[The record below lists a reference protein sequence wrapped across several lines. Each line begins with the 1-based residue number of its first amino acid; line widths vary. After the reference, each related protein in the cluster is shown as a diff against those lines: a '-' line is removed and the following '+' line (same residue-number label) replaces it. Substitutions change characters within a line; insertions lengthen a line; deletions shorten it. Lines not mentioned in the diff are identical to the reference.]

1 MKRWGY
7 KMRVYD
13 IMDNFKEVKGEWK
26 EGKSNYWILVKGEE
40 IKDIQNKLNLDD
52 DSIFECIDMR
62 QASKISFY
70 SNYMFLVCN
79 VLIMKNKIIIAKEI
93 NIYLSKDY
101 IITVFKDKLE
111 LIEKLLDDIN
121 CSRNCFMLKDKPNPS
136 VVLYYIM
143 DRIIIRNYDIIQNL
157 EAFADK
163 IEINILKNPK
173 NEQIDELIH
182 LRRQVYKTRKYL
194 NPLRYIGDSIL
205 SNEND
210 IIEQDYIQ
218 NFVSVN
224 TKIDKL
230 LTALESLVQDLAL
243 VREAF
248 ESEIANKT
256 NELMKIFTLISAIFL
271 PLNLLTS
278 MYGMNFKKIP
288 FIECNNG
295 YYYFITMMILITL
308 LLIIIFK
315 RKKWL

>member
-1 MKRWGY
+1 
-7 KMRVYD
+7 MRIYD
-13 IMDNFKEVKGEWK
+13 IMDNFKEVEGEWK

-40 IKDIQNKLNLDD
+40 IKDIQDKLNLDD

-111 LIEKLLDDIN
+111 LIEKLLDDIS

-210 IIEQDYIQ
+210 IIEKDYIH
-218 NFVSVN
+218 NFVSIN

-278 MYGMNFKKIP
+278 MYGMNFKRIP
-288 FIECNNG
+288 FLECENG
-295 YYYFITMMILITL
+295 YYYFISMMIFITL
-308 LLIIIFK
+308 ILILIF
-315 RKKWL
+315 RRNKWL

>member
-1 MKRWGY
+1 
-7 KMRVYD
+7 MRVYD

-40 IKDIQNKLNLDD
+40 IKEIQNKLNLDD

-62 QASKISFY
+62 QSSKISFY
-70 SNYMFLVCN
+70 CNYMFLVCN

-210 IIEQDYIQ
+210 IIEEDYIK
-218 NFVSVN
+218 NFISVN

-278 MYGMNFKKIP
+278 MYGMNFKKLP
-288 FIECNNG
+288 FIECENG
-295 YYYFITMMILITL
+295 YYYFIIIMILITI

>member
-1 MKRWGY
+1 
-7 KMRVYD
+7 MRVYD

-40 IKDIQNKLNLDD
+40 IKEIQNKLNLDD

-62 QASKISFY
+62 QSSKISFY
-70 SNYMFLVCN
+70 CNYMFLVCN

-93 NIYLSKDY
+93 NLYLSKDY

-210 IIEQDYIQ
+210 IIEEDYIK
-218 NFVSVN
+218 NFISVN

-278 MYGMNFKKIP
+278 MYGMNFKKLP
-288 FIECNNG
+288 FIECDNG
-295 YYYFITMMILITL
+295 YYYFIIIMILITL

>member
-1 MKRWGY
+1 
-7 KMRVYD
+7 MRVYD

-295 YYYFITMMILITL
+295 YYYFIIIMILITL